1 MERNGSVMWMLFV
14 LLFLTGSVLAQ
25 TVEYH
30 VDTRANNVVKFI
42 SSAPIEDFEGVTKR
56 IDGYVLHQGTEL
68 TDNSDVYFEVDLR
81 TLDTG
86 IGLRNRHMRED
97 YLHTDKF
104 PFARYKGSIV
114 RVQRSGRDN
123 TVVVR
128 GTMDI
133 HGVTRQMD
141 INATLTPTNN
151 GYRVKSSFQVN
162 LPDHD
167 IPIPRFMFLK
177 ISEVMRLELDFHL
190 KKVKG

>member
-1 MERNGSVMWMLFV
+1 MWMLFV
-14 LLFLTGSVLAQ
+14 LMFLTGSVLAQ

-104 PFARYKGSIV
+104 PYARYKGSIV

-123 TVVVR
+123 TVAVR

-141 INATLTPTNN
+141 INATLTLTNN
-151 GYRVKSSFQVN
+151 GYRVKSSFQIK